1 MSGRIT
7 ALLSNVLTTCIVSA
21 GMTRADQGPIER
33 SALVGTYVLNRGEAS
48 DVIEV
53 MADGTYVHS
62 YKTTGGVT
70 HTGQNRWYLEPLD
83 GEERITFKG
92 FVFALP
98 GRGTG
103 GRRSFWNVAIE
114 RVAGSIRF
122 GIDEDLGLWYQKQPP
137 DSPTR

>member
-1 MSGRIT
+1 MR
-7 ALLSNVLTTCIVSA
+7 LSLMTNWLTTCIVIA
-21 GMTRADQGPIER
+21 NMACADQRPIER

-53 MADGTYVHS
+53 RADGTYVHS

-70 HTGQNRWYLEPLD
+70 HTSQDRWYLDPLD
-83 GEERITFKG
+83 GEQRITFEG

-98 GRGTG
+98 GRGSG
-103 GRRSFWNVAIE
+103 GRNSWDVAIE
-114 RVAGSIRF
+114 RVAGSIRL
-122 GIDEDLGLWYQKQPP
+122 GVDEDLGLWYQKQPP